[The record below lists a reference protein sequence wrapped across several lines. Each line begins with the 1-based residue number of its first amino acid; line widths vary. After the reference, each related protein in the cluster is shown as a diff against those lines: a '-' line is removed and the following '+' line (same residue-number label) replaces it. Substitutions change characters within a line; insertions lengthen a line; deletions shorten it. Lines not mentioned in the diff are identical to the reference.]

1 MQESKYQVI
10 SWKKW
15 KDTKRLLEETRNQL
29 KDDRKAITYSNEM
42 PGTNHLSVI
51 QRYNKIL
58 EKTEL
63 FDDYIYAY
71 KVVIERLENCIASL
85 LNQEQR
91 KAVIIYANNPGK
103 GESGI
108 REQEALKQGFSRAK
122 FYELINQSFN
132 ILDAV
137 LDLKPMQKMDDR
149 LIQD

>member
-1 MQESKYQVI
+1 MQESKYQI
-10 SWKKW
+10 IHWKAW
-15 KDTKRLLEETRNQL
+15 KDTKRLLEETRDQL

-42 PGTNHLSVI
+42 PGTNHMSVI

-58 EKTEL
+58 EKVETC
-63 FDDYIYAY
+63 DDYIYAY
-71 KVVIERLENCIASL
+71 KVVIERLENCIATL

-103 GESGI
+103 GESLI
-108 REQEALKQGFSRAK
+108 REQEALKYGFSRAK

-132 ILDAV
+132 ILDMV
-137 LDLKPMQKMDDR
+137 LDLKAVQKTNSG

>member
-10 SWKKW
+10 NWKKW
-15 KDTKRLLEETRNQL
+15 KDTKRLLEETRDQL

-103 GESGI
+103 GESGT

-137 LDLKPMQKMDDR
+137 LDLKPMQKMEDR